1 MKRLRWLLAAA
12 FGVLLSANL
21 TACTSPSCSDYM
33 ELLQTCRDRVISEY
47 SSPLKREGK
56 EGGTISCKKD
66 NVIKDCGV
74 GNFCVRPP
82 GRALSICY
90 TGGTVYPA
98 YRSLVDVLSS
108 QCDSIFAA
116 RQAQGKGYFQCLK
129 EANCDV
135 KKIAACKAFLKK
147 EKLSK
152 MGQFW
157 VGFAIF
163 LVLALLLDGLLLFLV
178 IKLVDRNN
186 PKNTVVRGLILGAI
200 MAVISYPLIYISPLI
215 GIIISSS
222 IYFGLIVAMFYQEM
236 ALTAFFT
243 ALHVLWA
250 GIFFNFMV
258 ATGQLGN
265 KIWLYQ
271 ATKLRI
277 ALQEKHDR
285 LSDEL
290 REYLRKEKA
299 EKKKKSAK
307 NKEEKSEN
315 KKDKK

>member
-1 MKRLRWLLAAA
+1 MKRLRWLLAGAL
-12 FGVLLSANL
+12 GLMLTANL

-33 ELLQTCRDRVISEY
+33 ELLQSCRDRVISEY
-47 SSPLKREGK
+47 STPLKREGK
-56 EGGTISCKKD
+56 DEGTVSCKKD
-66 NVIKDCGV
+66 NAIKDCGV

-90 TGGTVYPA
+90 TGGTIYPA

-108 QCDSIFAA
+108 QCDSIFAS

-129 EANCDV
+129 EADCDV

-147 EKLSK
+147 EKFSK

-157 VGFAIF
+157 VGFGIF
-163 LVLALLLDGLLLFLV
+163 FLLTLLLDGLFLFFT

-186 PKNTVVRGLILGAI
+186 PKNTVIRALILGTI
-200 MAVISYPLIYISPLI
+200 MAILTYPLVYISPLI

-243 ALHVLWA
+243 ALHVLW
-250 GIFFNFMV
+250 GGLFFNFMV
-258 ATGQLGN
+258 ANGKLGN

-271 ATKLRI
+271 STKLRI
-277 ALQEKHDR
+277 ALQEKHNR

-290 REYLRKEKA
+290 QEYLRKSKA
-299 EKKKKSAK
+299 ALKKGDKGKDK
-307 NKEEKSEN
+307 GGNKNDNKE
-315 KKDKK
+315 